1 MEKKFEVPKGL
12 VDAVFQVLEEAKR
25 SGKIRKGTNET
36 TKSVERAEA
45 KLVVI
50 AEDVSPPE
58 IIMHIPMLCEE
69 KEIPFVFVP
78 KKSELGA
85 AAGLPVGSSAIAVV
99 NAGEAVRQ
107 LKDVVKQLEVL
118 SGKKA
123 KPAEK
128 PAEKPKEVKK
138 ESPKKAEKPKE
149 APKKEEVKEEK
160 PAEKKEAPKKEEKPA
175 EKKEAPKKEEVKEE
189 KKEAPKKE
197 EVKEEKK

>member
-107 LKDVVKQLEVL
+107 LKDVVKQIETL

-128 PAEKPKEVKK
+128 PAEKPKEA
-138 ESPKKAEKPKE
+138 PKKAEKPKE
-149 APKKEEVKEEK
+149 APKKEEK
-160 PAEKKEAPKKEEKPA
+160 PAEKPE
-175 EKKEAPKKEEVKEE
+175 EAPKKEEVKEE
-189 KKEAPKKE
+189 KK
-197 EVKEEKK
+197 